1 MYQSASQVSVLSV
14 RMISSG
20 LSDIICCFGAQVG
33 RVAPVLGA
41 PGELVREL
49 KQAILGLTQTIQ
61 TPGRADSEVRRHM
74 TTKLGTRELRDAR

>member
-1 MYQSASQVSVLSV
+1 
-14 RMISSG
+14 
-20 LSDIICCFGAQVG
+20 
-33 RVAPVLGA
+33 VAPVLGA